1 MEHRDVDRG
10 KKQTGTRMKKTTHG
24 GARKGAGRPRKADS
38 RQLVNFTLSRE
49 TVALL
54 REKIPARGRSMFV
67 EVAIT
72 EAFKST

>member
-1 MEHRDVDRG
+1 MA
-10 KKQTGTRMKKTTHG
+10 KTTHG
-24 GARKGAGRPRKADS
+24 GARKGAGRPRKNDS

-49 TVALL
+49 TIATL
-54 REKIPARGRSMFV
+54 RAKIPSRSRSMFV